1 MDSSHAV
8 NLSKYGVSEVTG
20 FMPRALPNKRLPAY
34 YEPWERIIDELPQL
48 IRNGCIE
55 EKVRQ
60 LPLLSVKDEHLP
72 TEADRWRAYVVTTF
86 IGQGYV
92 WRDIKC
98 PLHVVPQNIA
108 VPWLEISRRLD
119 MPPVVSYSTA
129 CLYNWGLRDPSG
141 PFSGDNLYSLIT
153 YTGLPD
159 ESWFYV
165 VSLLVEVAAVPALK
179 AVLGAY
185 ESIKQR
191 DNGALLEGMGV
202 MTRALKNM
210 ANALKE
216 MTKERCDPVKFYG
229 QIRQFQKGSSDDLLK
244 EQNGLLFEGASE
256 KPFQYCGA
264 SAAQSS
270 TLPVFDI
277 FLGVKHSGGNLDFL
291 TQQRLHMPPRHREF
305 LAFLQ
310 HQPSVREYIQS
321 CNEPKLNECYDNMA
335 ECLREFR
342 RNHYK
347 LVNSHIIQQIPK
359 SSETKAEPREDQ
371 GIDHDS
377 DTNSAKGTGG
387 TTLKDFLKG
396 VKDDIKTLDQN

>member
-377 DTNSAKGTGG
+377 DTSSAKGTGG